1 MEDTLDPAI
10 RSYVEASNARDA
22 EALNLCFTPDAV
34 VHDEDVTY
42 RGSDGVSGW
51 IAHTLAAYVFTLE
64 PMHLARNGG
73 DTTVTFR
80 LTGTF
85 PGSPI
90 EIPFRFTLQGGK
102 IAALTI
108 GE

>member
-1 MEDTLDPAI
+1 MKATLDPAI
-10 RSYVEASNARDA
+10 RAYVEASNARDA
-22 EALNLCFTPDAV
+22 EALNRCFTSNAV
-34 VHDEDVTY
+34 VRDEDVTY
-42 RGSDGVSGW
+42 QGADGVSRW
-51 IAHTLAAYVFTLE
+51 VAHTLTAYVFTLE
-64 PMHLARNGG
+64 PRDIARNGG
-73 DTTVTFR
+73 ETIVTFR

-90 EIPFRFTLQGGK
+90 DLPFRFMVEGGK